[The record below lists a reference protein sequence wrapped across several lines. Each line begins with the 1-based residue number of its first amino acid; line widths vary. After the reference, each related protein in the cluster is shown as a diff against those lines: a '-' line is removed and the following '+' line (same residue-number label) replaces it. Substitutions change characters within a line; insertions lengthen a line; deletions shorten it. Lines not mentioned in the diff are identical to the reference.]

1 MTDFAFDEE
10 TSKRLEGVYRTG
22 DAIRRRGLV
31 RAALEAR
38 LDERILDV
46 GCGPGFYCDELAEE
60 VGPGGEV
67 VGLDSS
73 PQMLGLAARRCDGH
87 SHVELRESDARALAV
102 DDAVFDAALCV
113 QVLEFLPD
121 VAACLAEL
129 YRVLRP
135 GGRVVVWDV
144 DWATVSWH
152 SAEPARMQRVLRAW
166 DEHLAHPSLP
176 RVLAPSL
183 RSAGFE
189 QVEMQAY
196 AFASAKL
203 DPDSY
208 GAATMPV
215 IQSFVAGR
223 AGIPGDEAAAW
234 ATEQRQLGERGE
246 FYFACLQFCFSAK
259 RPK

>member
-1 MTDFAFDEE
+1 
-10 TSKRLEGVYRTG
+10 
-22 DAIRRRGLV
+22 
-31 RAALEAR
+31 
-38 LDERILDV
+38 
-46 GCGPGFYCDELAEE
+46 
-60 VGPGGEV
+60 
-67 VGLDSS
+67 
-73 PQMLGLAARRCDGH
+73 
-87 SHVELRESDARALAV
+87 
-102 DDAVFDAALCV
+102 
-113 QVLEFLPD
+113 
-121 VAACLAEL
+121 
-129 YRVLRP
+129 
-135 GGRVVVWDV
+135 
-144 DWATVSWH
+144 
-152 SAEPARMQRVLRAW
+152 MQRVLRAW

-176 RVLAPSL
+176 RVLAPPL

-203 DPDSY
+203 DRDSY